1 MNTSPVQAIK
11 LAMVAVTGLSKDA
24 LHVYVGLAIYLLAA
38 LGVRKSMR
46 SPIPIVVVAAVAC
59 LGEVVDMI
67 DDLRSLGHWRWG
79 ASLHDIANTVAWPLI
94 LYFLAR
100 YTRLMSPRATD
111 DG

>member
-1 MNTSPVQAIK
+1 MPAYVVRLRGVNVGKAPRA
-11 LAMVAVTGLSKDA
+11 LARQSIEPFEVLFDVADC
-24 LHVYVGLAIYLLAA
+24 AA
-38 LGVRKSMR
+38 
-46 SPIPIVVVAAVAC
+46 
-59 LGEVVDMI
+59 
-67 DDLRSLGHWRWG
+67 LGHWRWG